1 RPKPAALP
9 GGHCAAAF
17 DSPAKPLPKAD
28 PCPAERM
35 NETAG
40 KIIIDG
46 NAACALGCMFAGCT
60 VVTWYPI
67 TPSSS
72 LVETMIGYMK
82 RFRIDPE
89 TGKATFAIVQT
100 EDELA
105 SIGMALGAGWAGARS
120 MTATAGPGI
129 SLMSEFI

>member
-1 RPKPAALP
+1 MCIRDRAKAAELNW
-9 GGHCAAAF
+9 GACQAGFEYATKAF
-17 DSPAKPLPKAD
+17 TEPVRWKV
-28 PCPAERM
+28 ERM

-40 KIIIDG
+40 KIILDG

-82 RFRIDPE
+82 RFRLD
-89 TGKATFAIVQT
+89 
-100 EDELA
+100 L
-105 SIGMALGAGWAGARS
+105 
-120 MTATAGPGI
+120 
-129 SLMSEFI
+129 SLIHI